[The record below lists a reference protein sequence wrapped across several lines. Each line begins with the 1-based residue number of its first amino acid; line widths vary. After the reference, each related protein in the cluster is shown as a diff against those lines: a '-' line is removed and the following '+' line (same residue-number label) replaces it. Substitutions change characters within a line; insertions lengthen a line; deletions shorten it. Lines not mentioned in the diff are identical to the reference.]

1 MGDHETDEMSSILEV
16 FGISAKP
23 LAHGVGAGIAG
34 ERKTVVRPPWHFDW
48 LIKWMELR
56 GLGKESN
63 VEPQL

>member
-1 MGDHETDEMSSILEV
+1 MSSILEV
-16 FGISAKP
+16 FGISRQAP
-23 LAHGVGAGIAG
+23 RARVGAGIAG
-34 ERKTVVRPPWHFDW
+34 RRQNGRRPPWHFDW